1 MNCCPSPA
9 HSESHKTAPS
19 SGWKWLVGGAR
30 TGFLSSFTPFVRKA
44 QTKLRGGPGSAVPVF
59 TWGAGSWGAGQA
71 ASGEPPCC
79 TGFPQSSGL
88 SSPSNETGCKDQSPW
103 EKQGSQSTVM
113 KTASHRLEE
122 TSRPEPTLE
131 KIKQAFDRLSTCR
144 SLQSTV
150 LLPKTSQPDTD
161 GEIEQAMECGRGVR
175 ESSRPPAALIST

>member
-1 MNCCPSPA
+1 MDWISIFIHSFCAQGSDKVTRRAWKCCA
-9 HSESHKTAPS
+9 CLH
-19 SGWKWLVGGAR
+19 L
-30 TGFLSSFTPFVRKA
+30 
-44 QTKLRGGPGSAVPVF
+44 
-59 TWGAGSWGAGQA
+59 GAGSWGAGQA

-79 TGFPQSSGL
+79 TGSPQSSGL

-122 TSRPEPTLE
+122 TSRPEPTME